1 MYSISMAYQ
10 DRQPHSGTRQFFF
23 NMDNN
28 DHLNPGRDWGFA
40 VFGTV
45 MEGYETLDKI
55 MAVKTVYNEK
65 IGYDFVPETP
75 VVILNIKMIEPTPL

>member
-1 MYSISMAYQ
+1 
-10 DRQPHSGTRQFFF
+10 
-23 NMDNN
+23 
-28 DHLNPGRDWGFA
+28 
-40 VFGTV
+40 

-75 VVILNIKMIEPTPL
+75 VVILNIKMIEQTPL